1 MGLLLLDSVSKMK
14 DWRRGRAEDETVG
27 LVPTMG
33 AFHEGHLSLIRRS
46 VAECDVTVV
55 SLFVNPTQFGPSEDL
70 ERYPR
75 DLEGDLESASR
86 EGVEAVFAPEPSD
99 MYPDE
104 YATYVEVERL
114 TAGLCGRFRPG
125 HFRGVTTIVLK
136 LLNIA
141 RPHRAYFGEKDYQQ
155 LTVIRRMG
163 ADMNLDC
170 EIVPMPTVREPDG
183 LAMSS
188 RNANLSPEGRGAAL
202 VLPRSLTKARQLI
215 ESGERSAETV
225 LQVVRRMF
233 ADEPRVSLQY
243 VEIVDPDTLVPV
255 ERCDRDV
262 VIAAAC
268 LVDGTR
274 LIDNQTVRML
284 ERS

>member
-1 MGLLLLDSVSKMK
+1 MGLILLDSVSKMK
-14 DWRRGRAEDETVG
+14 DWRRGRAEHETVG

-86 EGVEAVFAPEPSD
+86 EGAEAVFAPEPSD
-99 MYPDE
+99 MYADG
-104 YATYVEVERL
+104 YATHVEVERL
-114 TAGLCGRFRPG
+114 TAGLCGRFRQG
-125 HFRGVTTIVLK
+125 HLRGVTTIVLK

-155 LTVIRRMG
+155 LTVIRRMV
-163 ADMNLDC
+163 ADMNLDY
-170 EIVPMPTVREPDG
+170 EIVPMATVREPDG

-188 RNANLSPEGRGAAL
+188 RNANLSPEGREAAR

-215 ESGERSAETV
+215 ESGERSADTV
-225 LQVVRRMF
+225 VQAVRRMF
-233 ADEPRVSLQY
+233 ADQPRVSLQY
-243 VEIVDPDTLVPV
+243 VEIVDQDTLVPV
-255 ERCDRDV
+255 ERCDGDI

-268 LVDGTR
+268 LVDDTR
-274 LIDNQTVRML
+274 LIDNQIVRMR
-284 ERS
+284 ERR